1 MVPLARETQTM
12 TAKTKAVRAVQ
23 GVGQSDH
30 APGTLWGETLP
41 IAPSTSDDFEVRV
54 DAAWRHLRAAYFAA
68 EEHGRLREVLA
79 SRIAAESVAG
89 A

>member
-1 MVPLARETQTM
+1 MVPLVRETQTM

-41 IAPSTSDDFEVRV
+41 TAPSTGDDFEVRV
-54 DAAWRHLRAAYFAA
+54 EAGWRHLKTAYFAA
-68 EEHGRLREVLA
+68 EEHDRLREVLA
-79 SRIAAESVAG
+79 ARIAAESVAG